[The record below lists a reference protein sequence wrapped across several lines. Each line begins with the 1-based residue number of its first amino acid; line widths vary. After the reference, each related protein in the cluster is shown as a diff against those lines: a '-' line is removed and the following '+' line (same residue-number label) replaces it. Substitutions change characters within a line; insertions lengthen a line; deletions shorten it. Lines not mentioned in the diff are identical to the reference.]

1 MLRRQGAQTEQ
12 ALQSAEHVTPRASR
26 SGGGRVGLTCCSHD
40 VKNSASKGTKS
51 TGLCELKNSYI
62 RSAANKCSK
71 NTETKEMYAK
81 R

>member
-1 MLRRQGAQTEQ
+1 M
-12 ALQSAEHVTPRASR
+12 
-26 SGGGRVGLTCCSHD
+26 GLTCCSHD